1 MKKTIIFIV
10 LIILHLL
17 IISCSKKAQYKISDE
32 MPQVSE
38 EKSYA
43 GTSDRLKETNKEAPV
58 ENEKDVI
65 TTESIRK
72 IIKNATVYF
81 QVNDLKGI
89 DKKVQSA
96 VLSYNGYISSLNYS
110 ISSLNIVAKIPSDK
124 FDSFINESSKIG
136 KVVSKSVSAEDVTRN
151 YYDLEGRLK
160 NKKAYQSWL
169 RDQYAKA
176 RTIDDVLKFSRELN
190 NVTESIESVEG
201 EFKNLSN
208 LIEFSTIN
216 LIFNLPVADSI
227 TFKHWPNVKKDL
239 SNLLYYITMFFYTL
253 VKIIIWIIIVIIAL
267 SLVLIPVILA
277 GGFLYML
284 SFGKIGLVKKYF
296 KTLSGSK

>member
-1 MKKTIIFIV
+1 MKKTKIV
-10 LIILHLL
+10 ILL
-17 IISCSKKAQYKISDE
+17 ILIYLFINACAQKAQYKASDE
-32 MPQVSE
+32 MPLASE
-38 EKSYA
+38 DKNYA
-43 GTSDRLKETNKEAPV
+43 GTSDRSDSDKKEAPA
-58 ENEKDVI
+58 EKEKDKI
-65 TTESIRK
+65 TEESIRK

-89 DKKVQSA
+89 DEKVQSA
-96 VLSYNGYISSLNYS
+96 IAGYNGYISSLNFS
-110 ISSLNIVAKIPSDK
+110 AASLNIIAKIPSDK
-124 FDSFINESSKIG
+124 FDSFLNETSKIG
-136 KVVSKSVSAEDVTRN
+136 KVISKTVSADDVTRN

-190 NVTESIESVEG
+190 TVTESIESVEG
-201 EFKNLSN
+201 DFKNLSN

-216 LIFNLPVADSI
+216 LIFNLPIAESI

-239 SNLLYYITMFFYTL
+239 SDLLYYITMFFYML
-253 VKIIIWIIIVIIAL
+253 IKIIIWIIIVIIAL
-267 SLVLIPVILA
+267 VLVLVPIIAA

-284 SFGKIGLVKKYF
+284 SFGKIGLVRKYF
-296 KTLSGSK
+296 KALSGKK